1 MSETRFGNF
10 DDLLEKAEDSQ
21 KATLISLRK
30 LILSIHPD
38 AFEVVRLGERSA
50 TYGVGPKKNSE
61 AYAYLLPH
69 KNWINI
75 GFLQGVNLPDPGG
88 LLEGSGKKMRHVK
101 IRSREDVD
109 NPDLL
114 KLIES
119 AFVERQSALG
129 K

>member
-10 DDLLEKAEDSQ
+10 DDLLEKSEDSQ

-50 TYGVGPKKNSE
+50 TYGVGPKKNIE